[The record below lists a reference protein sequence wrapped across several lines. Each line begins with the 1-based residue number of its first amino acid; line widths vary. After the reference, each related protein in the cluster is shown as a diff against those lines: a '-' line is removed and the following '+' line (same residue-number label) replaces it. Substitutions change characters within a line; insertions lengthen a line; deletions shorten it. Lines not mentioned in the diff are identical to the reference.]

1 MLRISIDS
9 IKQFGSFV
17 PGCYNNTSYH
27 AAGRAIRTSNLYS
40 TMISANPRRCLH
52 SSKLLNKEGQEE
64 DYNEQLISKMS
75 SQNGSNSR
83 QNESEG
89 KKEGKASSVKSLLQH
104 THSHSHTHMHDNPLL
119 SLNVQQI
126 KKNPGVRIT
135 WIGLASNVGM
145 AVGKFVGGITFH
157 SQALLADSVHALSD
171 LVSDFLTLFS
181 VQYAS
186 RKPTSEYPYGYG
198 KVETVGSLAVSTI
211 LAMAGISIGWSSL
224 CAIVGPVIPHAIL
237 ESMAGLIGETHSH
250 SQSLTQ
256 QATNVNAVWIAAG
269 SILVKE
275 WVFQA
280 TKKVAIQTNS
290 NVLMAN
296 AWHHRVDS
304 LTSLVALVAI
314 TSSYFFNIQSL
325 DNLGGLVVSGL
336 IIKTGGQGI
345 LSSLKELVDQS
356 IPPTDPRYLEIES
369 VIKDSIG
376 SLKTDL
382 DLKQSLHV
390 RDLTILA
397 SGPNLRATTT
407 LEVPVLHSG
416 QEVGIRF
423 LENAI
428 STIREDLRMKVP
440 NVGKVDVEF
449 VDVTSDFKGDL
460 EHFHD
465 TKSTNHT
472 HTHSDS
478 ADTHTHKH

>member
-1 MLRISIDS
+1 MLRIGIGS
-9 IKQFGSFV
+9 IKQLGSSV
-17 PGCYNNTSYH
+17 PGYNNTSYH
-27 AAGRAIRTSNLYS
+27 AAGRVIRTSNPYS
-40 TMISANPRRCLH
+40 IVISVNWRKHLH
-52 SSKLLNKEGQEE
+52 SSTLLNKEGQEE
-64 DYNEQLISKMS
+64 SYNEQLVSKKIL
-75 SQNGSNSR
+75 QDGRNSKR
-83 QNESEG
+83 NDSEQI
-89 KKEGKASSVKSLLQH
+89 KERTTPSAKSLLQH

-145 AVGKFVGGITFH
+145 AVGKFIGGITFH

-211 LAMAGISIGWSSL
+211 LTMAGISIGWSSL
-224 CAIVGPVIPHAIL
+224 CAIVGPIIPHVIL

-345 LSSLKELVDQS
+345 LTSLKELVDQS

-369 VIKDSIG
+369 VIKDSIS

-382 DLKQSLHV
+382 DLKQSLYV
-390 RDLTILA
+390 KDLTILA

-407 LEVPVLHSG
+407 LEVPVSHSG

-428 STIREDLRMKVP
+428 STIRQDLRLKVP

-449 VDVTSDFKGDL
+449 VDVTSDSKSDL
-460 EHFHD
+460 EQTHDIKSGSHSHSHF
-465 TKSTNHT
+465 
-472 HTHSDS
+472 DS
-478 ADTHTHKH
+478 ANNHIRKH

>member
-1 MLRISIDS
+1 MLRISIGS
-9 IKQFGSFV
+9 IKPFGPSV
-17 PGCYNNTSYH
+17 PGYKYNSSYAARKAARTLNPFGTATSV
-27 AAGRAIRTSNLYS
+27 R
-40 TMISANPRRCLH
+40 SARHLH
-52 SSKLLNKEGQEE
+52 SSVLLNKDLQEE
-64 DYNEQLISKMS
+64 KHNEEVLSQTCAQDGLDSKR
-75 SQNGSNSR
+75 NVNKPTK
-83 QNESEG
+83 ESPPD
-89 KKEGKASSVKSLLQH
+89 SVKSLLQH
-104 THSHSHTHMHDNPLL
+104 THGHSHTRLHDDPLL

-126 KKNPGVRIT
+126 KRNPGVRIT

-145 AVGKFVGGITFH
+145 AVGKFIGGMTFH

-211 LAMAGISIGWSSL
+211 LTMAGISIGWSSL
-224 CAIVGPVIPHAIL
+224 CAIVGPIIPHAIL
-237 ESMAGLIGETHSH
+237 ESMANLIGESHTHP
-250 SQSLTQ
+250 QSVAQ

-269 SILVKE
+269 SILIKE

-304 LTSLVALVAI
+304 LTSLVALIAI
-314 TSSYFFNIQSL
+314 TSSYFFGIQSL

-356 IPPTDPRYLEIES
+356 IPPTDSRYLEVES
-369 VIKDSIG
+369 VIKSSLN
-376 SLKTDL
+376 SLKTHL
-382 DLKQSLHV
+382 DSKGTLNVK
-390 RDLTILA
+390 DLTILA

-407 LEVPVLHSG
+407 LEVPILHSG
-416 QEVGIRF
+416 QEVGIKF
-423 LENAI
+423 LE
-428 STIREDLRMKVP
+428 STIATIRKDLRLKVP
-440 NVGKVDVEF
+440 NVEKVDVEF
-449 VDVTSDFKGDL
+449 VDLTSTSSRDL
-460 EHFHD
+460 ENSHQNNSSH
-465 TKSTNHT
+465 S

-478 ADTHTHKH
+478 VNDHNHRL